1 MATRW
6 VPERL
11 GRLEEKDGTHVKVL
25 LATLV
30 AAALV
35 GAPTAAIAAPRA
47 PAPPAVGYDVSYP
60 QCSGGLPSSPA
71 FAIVGVND
79 GIVFSPNPCLAAQYN
94 WATHSSSTTQPK
106 VQFYANTGNPGPV
119 LSGHWPNGQQTP
131 HVCDPGTWSDGCAY
145 DYGYNAAQDSFAD
158 AATAA
163 GGGGTGSAV
172 AAAAPWWLDVE
183 SANSWST
190 VQTSNISALNGA
202 VAGLRDAGVTSVG
215 FYSNASSWSS
225 LVGSQTVFAAS
236 PSWVPG
242 SRSQKAAASNC
253 SVTITGGRAKYA
265 QYASGAFD
273 ADYVCP

>member
-60 QCSGGLPSSPA
+60 QCSGGLPASPA
-71 FAIVGVND
+71 FGIVGVND
-79 GIVFSPNPCLAAQYN
+79 GIVFSANPCLAAQYT
-94 WATHSSSTTQPK
+94 WALQSSSTTQAK

-119 LSGHWPNGQQTP
+119 LSSHWPNGQQTP
-131 HVCDPGTWSDGCAY
+131 RICDGTWSNECAY
-145 DYGYNAAQDSFAD
+145 DYGWNAAQDSFAD
-158 AATAA
+158 AAGVAGAAVA
-163 GGGGTGSAV
+163 GG
-172 AAAAPWWLDVE
+172 APWWLDVE

-190 VQTSNISALNGA
+190 VQSSNISSLQGA
-202 VAGLRDAGVTSVG
+202 VDGLRAAGATNTVG
-215 FYSNASSWSS
+215 FYSNASSWTSI
-225 LVGSQTVFAAS
+225 VGSKSVFAAS

-242 SRSQKAAASNC
+242 ARNQKAAASNC
-253 SVTITGGRAKYA
+253 AVTITGGRAKYA

-273 ADYVCP
+273 ADYACY